1 MEDVIRVQDQF
12 YILATA
18 SRAGDRTA
26 VLQHGDT
33 FALFDLYG
41 DIGMF
46 GPGEQGLYH
55 QGTRHLSRFG
65 LRLNSRRPLLLSARV
80 KEDNELFG
88 ADLTNP
94 DIPLPAMPGTVLTR
108 DIVHLFRAR
117 FLWEDVWHER
127 IRVRNYGHSTIPIA
141 LTFDLEA
148 DFADIFEV
156 RGARRTNRGALLEPE
171 FDTGELRLQ
180 YRALDGQ
187 ERWTLVHWSDRPA
200 ETSSR
205 LIRFEY
211 QLLPRESTSLSL
223 EIHCGHNA
231 RPVRRPRTYDTA
243 VEEAADALEDARR
256 HYCEVEGSSEGFNR
270 WVRRAAAD
278 VRMLTANTPH
288 GPYPYAGVPWFS
300 TPFGR
305 DGIITALQLL
315 WVNPQLA
322 RGVLGYLAA
331 TQADDVDPQRDA
343 EPGKILHETRSGEMA
358 RLGEV
363 PFGRYYGSVD
373 STPLFIVLAGKYFA
387 RTGDRACLATLWP
400 HVERA
405 LEWIDRYGDRDG
417 DGFVEY
423 ARQSAAGLVHQGW
436 KDSQDSVFHAE
447 GVIADPP
454 IALCEVQAYVYAA
467 RKHASAMAEAL
478 GDTTRATRLR
488 HQAEDLRAAFEMH
501 FWCEEIATY
510 ALALDGR
517 KRPCRVRASNAGHC
531 LFGEI
536 ASPERARRV
545 AEMLVGADMFSGWG
559 IRTIAAVEQ
568 RYNPMSYHNGSVWPH
583 DNGMIA
589 EGFSRYGFDDLIMQS
604 FGALFDASAAM
615 DVCRLPELFCGFRRR
630 SGEGPTLYPVA
641 CSPQA
646 WASGVVFQLIQAC
659 ARLSVDV
666 AGCRVVVHRPIL
678 PPFLSYLKFTN
689 LGLPFGVVDLLFK
702 RDRDDVTVTILRQV
716 GEFQFEVTK

>member
-1 MEDVIRVQDQF
+1 MEDVIQVQDQF

-18 SRAGDRTA
+18 SRAGERTA

-33 FALFDLYG
+33 FALFDLHG

-46 GPGEQGLYH
+46 GTGEQGLYRH
-55 QGTRHLSRFG
+55 GTRHLSRFG
-65 LRLNSRRPLLLSARV
+65 LRLHGRRPLLLSARV

-94 DIPLPAMPGTVLTR
+94 DIPLTKPGTVLTR
-108 DIVHLFRAR
+108 DIVHLFRSR
-117 FLWEDVWHER
+117 FLWEDAWHER
-127 IRVRNYGHSTIPIA
+127 IRLRNYGHSTVPVA
-141 LTFDLEA
+141 LTFDFEA

-156 RGARRTNRGALLEPE
+156 RGTRRTQRGTLLEPE
-171 FDTGELRLQ
+171 IDGSDVRLR
-180 YRALDGQ
+180 YRGLDGE
-187 ERWTLVHWSDRPA
+187 ERWTLVQWSDRPA
-200 ETSSR
+200 EISR
-205 LIRFEY
+205 RLTRFEY

-223 EIHCGHNA
+223 EIQCGHNA
-231 RPVRRPRTYDTA
+231 RSVRRPRTYDAA
-243 VEEAADALEDARR
+243 VGEAAAALEDARR
-256 HYCEVEGSSEGFNR
+256 HYCNVEGSSERFNR
-270 WVRRAAAD
+270 WVRRSAAD
-278 VRMLTANTPH
+278 VRMLTANTPY
-288 GPYPYAGVPWFS
+288 GAYPYAGVPWFS

-331 TQADDVDPQRDA
+331 TQADDVHPGQDA
-343 EPGKILHETRSGEMA
+343 EPGKILHETRNSEMA

-373 STPLFIVLAGKYFA
+373 STPLFIVLAGEYFA
-387 RTGDRACLATLWP
+387 RTGDRAFIATLWP

-423 ARQSAAGLVHQGW
+423 ARRSATGLVQQGW
-436 KDSQDSVFHAE
+436 KDSQDSVFHAD
-447 GVIADPP
+447 GMLADSP

-478 GDTTRATRLR
+478 GDPARTMGLQQ
-488 HQAEDLRAAFEMH
+488 QAEELRAAFEAQ
-501 FWCEEIATY
+501 FWCEEEATY

-531 LFGEI
+531 LFGGI
-536 ASPERARRV
+536 ASTERARQV
-545 AEMLVGADMFSGWG
+545 AEMLVGPDMFSGWG

-583 DNGMIA
+583 DNGLIA
-589 EGFSRYGFDDLIMQS
+589 DGFSRYGFDDLVMKP

-615 DVCRLPELFCGFRRR
+615 DAYRLPELLCGFRRR
-630 SGEGPTLYPVA
+630 PGEGPTLYPVA

-659 ARLSVDV
+659 ARLSVDID
-666 AGCRVVVHRPIL
+666 GSRLVVHRPML
-678 PPFLSYLKFTN
+678 PPFLTYLKFTS
-689 LGLPFGVVDLLFK
+689 LELPFGVVDLLVE
-702 RDRDDVTVTILRQV
+702 RESDDVTVTVLRQS
-716 GEFQFEVTK
+716 GEFQVDVTK